1 MQNEVN
7 DSDEKEVA
15 GMEEE
20 CFADMFEE
28 SLKGL
33 KEGEVVKGTIVS
45 MNQDFATVD
54 IGYKSEGMV
63 AVSEFVGDDG
73 NIDVKSGDQVDVFIV
88 KREDREGKPI
98 LSRQRALGVKVWVD
112 VEEASKTGAIMRGKI
127 TDVIKGGYFVDIK
140 GVKAFLPGSQVD
152 LRPIKDMLSLIG
164 KVYDFK
170 VLSADRSKNNIVVSR
185 RAILESEREGKR
197 LEALDSMEEGQLVKG
212 IVKNITNY
220 GAFLDVGGID
230 GLLHITDLS
239 WGRVNHPS
247 EMLNVGDELDVKVLK
262 FDREK
267 VRLTL
272 GLKQTTPDPWSI
284 ALDNYPVGTKVVG
297 KVVSLMDYG
306 AFVQIDQGV
315 EGLVHI
321 SEMSWTKKIKHP
333 SQVVNVDDEVEVVV
347 LDVDKANRR
356 ISLGL
361 KQVESNPWDILEEKY
376 PVGTKVKGQ
385 VKSVTDFGIFI
396 GFDEGIDGMIHV
408 SDISWTKKV
417 KEASELYKEG
427 DDVEAVVLAIDRKNE
442 KFSLGIKQLEENPWD
457 QTIKSFKRGAVV
469 KGKVTSITD
478 FGIFIELAEGVE
490 GLIRQS
496 DFGSKGDVNPKD
508 AFKIGE
514 EVEAEVV
521 KVNKQ
526 ERRIALSIKSLETNE
541 EKRDI
546 KEYVQSQGE
555 QSATFGDI
563 LKDSLKDENE
573 DSK

>member
-1 MQNEVN
+1 M
-7 DSDEKEVA
+7 
-15 GMEEE
+15 
-20 CFADMFEE
+20 
-28 SLKGL
+28 
-33 KEGEVVKGTIVS
+33 
-45 MNQDFATVD
+45 
-54 IGYKSEGMV
+54 
-63 AVSEFVGDDG
+63 
-73 NIDVKSGDQVDVFIV
+73 
-88 KREDREGKPI
+88 
-98 LSRQRALGVKVWVD
+98 
-112 VEEASKTGAIMRGKI
+112 
-127 TDVIKGGYFVDIK
+127 
-140 GVKAFLPGSQVD
+140 
-152 LRPIKDMLSLIG
+152 
-164 KVYDFK
+164 
-170 VLSADRSKNNIVVSR
+170 
-185 RAILESEREGKR
+185 
-197 LEALDSMEEGQLVKG
+197 
-212 IVKNITNY
+212 KNITNY

-247 EMLNVGDELDVKVLK
+247 EMLSVGDELDVKVLK

-267 VRLTL
+267 IRLTL

-333 SQVVNVDDEVEVVV
+333 SQVVNVDDEVEVIV

-361 KQVESNPWDILEEKY
+361 KQVESNPWDILDEKY
-376 PVGTKVKGQ
+376 PVGTKVNGQ

-457 QTIKSFKRGAVV
+457 QAVKGFKRGAVV

-508 AFKIGE
+508 AFKIGD

-526 ERRIALSIKSLETNE
+526 ERRIALSIKSLETSE

-546 KEYVQSQGE
+546 KEYVKSQGE
-555 QSATFGDI
+555 QSATLGDI

-573 DSK
+573 D